1 MADRRQPWRS
11 ALGRSDRHRRTREGC
26 RRRHG
31 DPGVPRRARRDAH
44 AQVRA
49 GRRQHDR
56 TGPRVGE
63 DPRADSDSPGI
74 IGDMTVATDLVSEI
88 QALKAKRHAAILAH
102 NYQIPPIQD
111 LADVVADSL
120 QMARRATE
128 LDAPLLVICGVHF
141 MAETAAIANPGKRV
155 LIPDPDAG
163 CSLAATIQAADVRA
177 WRTEHPDGLVVAYVN
192 TSADVKAE
200 ADYCCT
206 SGNAVAVIRA
216 LPPDVPVL
224 FLPDVFLGNYLR
236 TVTGRQL
243 DVWMGECHV
252 HAGLTR
258 EALEQRRVEYPD
270 AEFLVHPE
278 CGCVT
283 SAMYYAETEGDVAG
297 GRTQIVSTEQMMR
310 RARVSP
316 ARRFVVATE
325 TGVLH
330 RLRREN
336 PGKEFVAA
344 REGAECRYMK
354 QITLENLRDSLRDL
368 QYEVTVAPEIAVRA
382 RRAID
387 RMLAIG

>member
-1 MADRRQPWRS
+1 MGTSTVMSHTRDLIAEIDTLRRQ
-11 ALGRSDRHRRTREGC
+11 RR
-26 RRRHG
+26 
-31 DPGVPRRARRDAH
+31 
-44 AQVRA
+44 
-49 GRRQHDR
+49 
-56 TGPRVGE
+56 
-63 DPRADSDSPGI
+63 
-74 IGDMTVATDLVSEI
+74 
-88 QALKAKRHAAILAH
+88 AAILAH
-102 NYQIPPIQD
+102 NYQRPEIQD

-120 QMARRATE
+120 QMARRASE
-128 LDAPLLVICGVHF
+128 SDARVLVICGVHF
-141 MAETAAIANPGKRV
+141 MAETAAIANPDKRI
-155 LIPDPDAG
+155 LIPDPTAG

-177 WRTEHPDGLVVAYVN
+177 WRATHEGGVVVAYVN
-192 TSADVKAE
+192 TTAEVKAE

-224 FLPDVFLGNYLR
+224 FLPDVYLGNYLR
-236 TVTGRQL
+236 RVTGRQL
-243 DVWMGECHV
+243 DVWLGECHV

-258 EALEQRRVEYPD
+258 ETLAQRRTEYPD

-283 SAMYYAETEGDVAG
+283 SAMYYAEAEGDVAA
-297 GRTQIVSTEQMMR
+297 GRMQIVSTEQMMR
-310 RARVSP
+310 RARASR

-344 REGAECRYMK
+344 QEAAECRYMK
-354 QITLENLRDSLRDL
+354 QITLEKLRDALRLD
-368 QYEVTVAPEIAVRA
+368 QYEVTVPPAVAARA

>member
-1 MADRRQPWRS
+1 MGTSTIEQ
-11 ALGRSDRHRRTREGC
+11 GTR
-26 RRRHG
+26 
-31 DPGVPRRARRDAH
+31 
-44 AQVRA
+44 
-49 GRRQHDR
+49 
-56 TGPRVGE
+56 
-63 DPRADSDSPGI
+63 
-74 IGDMTVATDLVSEI
+74 DLVAEI
-88 QALKAKRHAAILAH
+88 NALRTEHGAAILAH
-102 NYQIPPIQD
+102 NYQRPEIQD

-120 QMARRATE
+120 QMARRASA
-128 LDAPLLVICGVHF
+128 LDAPVLVICGVHF
-141 MAETAAIANPGKRV
+141 MAETAAIANPDKQV
-155 LIPDPDAG
+155 LIPDLTAG
-163 CSLAATIQAADVRA
+163 CSLASTIQAADVRA
-177 WRTEHPDGLVVAYVN
+177 WRASHPNGVVVAYVN
-192 TSADVKAE
+192 TAAEVKAE

-224 FLPDVFLGNYLR
+224 FLPDMYLGNYLR
-236 TVTGRQL
+236 RVTGRAI

-258 EALEQRRVEYPD
+258 EMLVERRATYPD

-283 SAMYYAETEGDVAG
+283 SAMYYAETEGDVAA

-336 PGKEFVAA
+336 PGKEFLAA
-344 REGAECRYMK
+344 RETAECRYMK
-354 QITLENLRDSLRDL
+354 QITLEKLRDSLRDL
-368 QYEVTVAPEIAVRA
+368 KYEVTVSADVAARA
-382 RRAID
+382 RRAIE

>member
-1 MADRRQPWRS
+1 MGASTLTVPTRDLLAEIDELRITRR
-11 ALGRSDRHRRTREGC
+11 
-26 RRRHG
+26 
-31 DPGVPRRARRDAH
+31 
-44 AQVRA
+44 
-49 GRRQHDR
+49 
-56 TGPRVGE
+56 
-63 DPRADSDSPGI
+63 
-74 IGDMTVATDLVSEI
+74 
-88 QALKAKRHAAILAH
+88 AAILAH
-102 NYQIPPIQD
+102 NYQRPEIQD

-128 LDAPLLVICGVHF
+128 LDAPILVICGVHF
-141 MAETAAIANPGKRV
+141 MAETAAIANPDKRI
-155 LIPDPDAG
+155 LIPDRTAG
-163 CSLAATIQAADVRA
+163 CSLAATIQAADVRI
-177 WRTEHPDGLVVAYVN
+177 WRAAHPDGVVVAYVN
-192 TSADVKAE
+192 TAADVKAE

-206 SGNAVAVIRA
+206 SGNAVAVVRA

-236 TVTGRQL
+236 KVTGRQL

-258 EALEQRRVEYPD
+258 ETLEQRRVEYPD

-368 QYEVTVAPEIAVRA
+368 QYDVTVAPDIAVRA

>member
-1 MADRRQPWRS
+1 MT
-11 ALGRSDRHRRTREGC
+11 LT
-26 RRRHG
+26 
-31 DPGVPRRARRDAH
+31 
-44 AQVRA
+44 
-49 GRRQHDR
+49 
-56 TGPRVGE
+56 TGL
-63 DPRADSDSPGI
+63 
-74 IGDMTVATDLVSEI
+74 IGEI
-88 QALKAKRHAAILAH
+88 QALKADRGAAIIAH
-102 NYQIPPIQD
+102 NYQRPEIQD

-128 LDAPLLVICGVHF
+128 LDAPLLVICGVQF
-141 MAETAAIANPGKRV
+141 MAETAAIANPDKVV
-155 LIPDPDAG
+155 LIPDPTAG

-177 WRTEHPDGLVVAYVN
+177 WRATHPDGLVVAYVN
-192 TSADVKAE
+192 TAADVKAE

-236 TVTGRQL
+236 KVTARQL
-243 DVWMGECHV
+243 DFWMGECHV

-258 EALEQRRVEYPD
+258 ETLEQRRVEYPD

-283 SAMYYAETEGDVAG
+283 SAMYYAETEGDVAA
-297 GRTQIVSTEQMMR
+297 GRTRIVSTEQMMR

-336 PGKEFVAA
+336 PDKEFLAA
-344 REGAECRYMK
+344 RESAECRYMK
-354 QITLENLRDSLRDL
+354 QITLEKVRDALRDL
-368 QYEVTVAPEIAVRA
+368 KYEVRVPADIATRA